1 MKMYMQEEFFK
12 EQIKIIHE
20 TRDEKEENFERLQ
33 QEERE
38 KIKLSNANPSDADE
52 SRRR

>member
-1 MKMYMQEEFFK
+1 MKMYMQEQFFK
-12 EQIKIIHE
+12 EQIKILHE

-38 KIKLSNANPSDADE
+38 KIKLSIANPSDADE